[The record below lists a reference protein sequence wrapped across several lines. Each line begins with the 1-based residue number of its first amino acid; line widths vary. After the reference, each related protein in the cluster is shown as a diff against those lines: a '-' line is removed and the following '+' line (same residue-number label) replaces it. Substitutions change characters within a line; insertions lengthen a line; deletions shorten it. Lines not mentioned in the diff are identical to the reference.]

1 MSTKSEHPHRT
12 PRRQPRRRSLLG
24 LGAAALLGAAGCGNA
39 HLRTQV
45 PIARPSDPPP
55 GSEGLGGAPTTDLPP
70 ESDPSPSPGGDQE
83 PSLEN
88 PRLIGDG
95 STADT
100 GPQPHQP
107 EARRLARGEQPPQF
121 VVVSWDGA
129 AALDDGLFDRFRAL
143 ATELDASMTFFLSG
157 LYLLPEALS
166 DRYRPPGNPRGASA
180 IGYLSDAHIRETLE
194 QLRAAWL
201 EGHEIGTHFNGHF
214 CDGDG
219 SVALW
224 SPEDW
229 RSEID
234 QAMAFVGEWRSN
246 TGFDDVDP
254 LPFDYTREL
263 VGGRTP
269 CLLGQENLL
278 PVAADLGWRY
288 DASSP
293 GGYQCWPSRL
303 DAGDGRTLWDLPL
316 QTVPFPGHDFEV
328 LTMDYSMLAN
338 QSGGATDGDPAA
350 YPRWQEETR
359 GAFLAGFERAYTTNR
374 APLFLGNH
382 FEQWNGGIY
391 MDAVEESLREMA
403 TYDDVRFVSFRQLCD
418 WLEAQDPQV
427 VTNLQSLGVGET
439 PASGW
444 EMVVVA

>member
-1 MSTKSEHPHRT
+1 MSTEAEHPSRTPHRT
-12 PRRQPRRRSLLG
+12 PRRDPRRRSLLA
-24 LGAAALLGAAGCGNA
+24 LGAAALLGTAACGNSR
-39 HLRTQV
+39 LRTQLPV
-45 PIARPSDPPP
+45 SPPSDPP
-55 GSEGLGGAPTTDLPP
+55 TDLPP
-70 ESDPSPSPGGDQE
+70 GNDPSPGPGGDPE
-83 PSLEN
+83 PSLEH

-107 EARRLARGEQPPQF
+107 EARRLARGERPPQF
-121 VVVSWDGA
+121 VVASWDGA
-129 AALDDGLFDRFRAL
+129 AALDDGLFERFRAL

-157 LYLLPEALS
+157 LYLLPEGLR
-166 DRYRPPGNPRGASA
+166 DRYLPPGNPQGASA
-180 IGYLSDAHIRETLE
+180 IGYLTDAHIRETLE

-214 CDGDG
+214 CDGAG
-219 SVALW
+219 SVANW

-234 QAMAFVGEWRSN
+234 QAIAFVREWRGN
-246 TGFDDVDP
+246 TGFDDLDP
-254 LPFDYTREL
+254 LPFDYTKEL

-293 GGYQCWPSRL
+293 GGYQRWPVRL
-303 DAGDGRTLWDLPL
+303 DAGDGRTLWDFPL

-338 QSGGATDGDPAA
+338 QSGGTDGDPAA
-350 YPRWQEETR
+350 YPTWQEETR
-359 GAFLAGFERAYTTNR
+359 GAFMAGFERAYTTNR

-427 VTNLQSLGVGET
+427 VTNLQNLEVGET
-439 PASGW
+439 PSSGW